1 MPLDGEFYMRPAFVR
16 FPLAS
21 FCSFLRS
28 RYTKFSPC
36 NSPPSLPPPSFPR
49 STFLPPT
56 DSLPPSLAR
65 SPPPEVVL
73 SLFDL
78 HFPRSAAAVARR
90 THSQGVCH
98 SVVGKNLPL
107 SVVCSFGSGVSSIS
121 CQCSGGLNF
130 PSHLNGR
137 MAKMQEKAS
146 SLRSELI
153 LFPLLSPPPQPERTR
168 HA

>member
-1 MPLDGEFYMRPAFVR
+1 MSDSPLLLSVP
-16 FPLAS
+16 
-21 FCSFLRS
+21 
-28 RYTKFSPC
+28 FSALDIR
-36 NSPPSLPPPSFPR
+36 NSPPATPLPLPPSFPR

-78 HFPRSAAAVARR
+78 HFPRSAAAAVVATRCEADAF
-90 THSQGVCH
+90 TGC
-98 SVVGKNLPL
+98 L
-107 SVVCSFGSGVSSIS
+107 SLSGEKEPPPIELSFGSGVSSIS
-121 CQCSGGLNF
+121 CQCSRGLNF